1 MISTDNNNEVSDNK
15 KQSTSYSKI
24 DNEIYSVILRSFYY
38 FKIYNKPE
46 QIYPRKKRKLKYWKR
61 MKMILKLKIII

>member
-38 FKIYNKPE
+38 LKIYKKPE
-46 QIYPRKKRKLKYWKR
+46 QIYQRKKRKFKYLKLI
-61 MKMILKLKIII
+61 KMILKLKFII

>member
-38 FKIYNKPE
+38 LKIYKKPE
-46 QIYPRKKRKLKYWKR
+46 QLYRRKKRKFKYLKL
-61 MKMILKLKIII
+61 MILKLKFII